1 MMMNLPKETRKV
13 PFVIVVVLINFIV
26 GPRLIFCQKSS
37 GGGGG
42 GGLEIIAQEV
52 YRSMSNYTSV
62 FKSAIKKELGYC
74 IVDV

>member
-26 GPRLIFCQKSS
+26 GPRLIFCQKS
-37 GGGGG
+37 GGGG